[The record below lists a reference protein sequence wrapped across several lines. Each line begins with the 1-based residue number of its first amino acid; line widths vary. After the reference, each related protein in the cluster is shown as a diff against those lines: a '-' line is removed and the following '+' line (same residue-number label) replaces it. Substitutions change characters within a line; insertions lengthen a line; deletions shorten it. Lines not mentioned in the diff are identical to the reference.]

1 MAEVTYSQ
9 DEVDELKRQWELAAF
24 EVKTKEVLAQI
35 NKRLDESNNYKATIG
50 KDVKT
55 ALTRLDQMEA
65 DRKAELVKTEKA
77 AENKKVWYQDWW
89 IRAGIVCS
97 ITIQVIQTLH
107 IFKVL

>member
-1 MAEVTYSQ
+1 MVTYTQ
-9 DEVDELKRQWELAAF
+9 EEVDELKRLWELAAF

-65 DRKAELVKTEKA
+65 DRKSEIAKTETA
-77 AENKKVWYQDWW
+77 AANRMVWYQDWW
-89 IRAGIVCS
+89 VRAGIVC
-97 ITIQVIQTLH
+97 TVCIQVIQTLH